1 MPFDLNGKLG
11 MIPQEVNNM
20 VKPFLSLLVTGA
32 PVLSKFALMTT
43 VSVTDA
49 DSRAFFFASAGAADM
64 AGTAGITVPGCG
76 TTPAHGGAG
85 AFSGSQTIS
94 PTSVNASSV
103 VGKVME
109 NAHVPPS

>member
-1 MPFDLNGKLG
+1 
-11 MIPQEVNNM
+11 M
-20 VKPFLSLLVTGA
+20 VKRLPVLPVTGA

-43 VSVTDA
+43 VSVTHA
-49 DSRAFFFASAGAADM
+49 NLRAFFFASAGAADM
-64 AGTAGITVPGCG
+64 DRTAGIVVPGYG
-76 TTPAHGGAG
+76 TMPARGGSG
-85 AFSGSQTIS
+85 AFNGSQTTS